1 MCRFAPASAP
11 GRKDLH
17 YQRHLFWLQIR
28 RQTPD
33 GAGSV
38 ASRPSLG

>member
-1 MCRFAPASAP
+1 MSVRPGISA